1 MTATPDDLF
10 QRLDTLGIATTTTDY
25 PAHTTVEE
33 GIALRGDMAGM
44 FTKNLLLRDK
54 KKALYLLSI
63 EERREVDLKSLH
75 RQVGARGRLGFAPP
89 EIMTDLLGIEP
100 GALTPFALIND
111 TERLVTP
118 VLDAVLFT
126 AEQVNFHP
134 LVQTGSTGIAPDD
147 LVAFLRG
154 DGHEPVIVDFDA
166 EP

>member
-1 MTATPDDLF
+1 MSATPDDLF
-10 QRLDTLGIATTTTDY
+10 RRLDGLGIATTTTDY
-25 PAHTTVEE
+25 PAHSTVEE
-33 GIALRGDMAGM
+33 GIALRGEMAGM

-63 EERREVDLKSLH
+63 EERREVDLKILH
-75 RQVGARGRLGFAPP
+75 RQVGARGRMGFAPG
-89 EIMTDLLGIEP
+89 EIMTGLLGIEP

-111 TERLVTP
+111 VERLVTP

-134 LVQTGSTGIAPDD
+134 LIQTGSTGIAPDD
-147 LVAFLRG
+147 LVTFLRS
-154 DGHEPVIVDFDA
+154 DGHEPVIVDFDV

>member
-10 QRLDTLGIATTTTDY
+10 ERLATLGIATTTTDY

-33 GIALRGDMAGM
+33 GIALRGEMA
-44 FTKNLLLRDK
+44 F
-54 KKALYLLSI
+54 YLLSI

-75 RQVGARGRLGFAPP
+75 REIGARGRLGFAPP

-100 GALTPFALIND
+100 GALTPFALLND
-111 TERLVTP
+111 PDRLVTP

-147 LVAFLRG
+147 LVAFLRSN
-154 DGHEPVIVDFDA
+154 GHEPVSVDFDV

>member
-25 PAHTTVEE
+25 PAHATVEE
-33 GIALRGDMAGM
+33 GIALRGNMTGM

-54 KKALYLLSI
+54 KKALYLVSI
-63 EERREVDLKSLH
+63 EERREVDLKTLH
-75 RQVGARGRLGFAPP
+75 RQIGARGRLGFAPP

-111 TERLVTP
+111 SERLVTP

-147 LVAFLRG
+147 LVSFLRSG
-154 DGHEPVIVDFDA
+154 GHEPVIVDFDA